1 MLTMQGRR
9 GVAYRSMAWLV
20 IVAVLAGSCA
30 SRNVPPIGAGGKPF
44 KPEADEL
51 KLWAQAEKEEQQL
64 QKKTRPYDDPL
75 LEEYL
80 GRIGDKLLPDEVRA
94 AGGPGFRFG
103 VIRDPT
109 LNAFAMPNGRIYFHT
124 GLLSRLDNEAQ
135 LAMIV
140 GHEMTH
146 VTNRHALS
154 FTRDIQNKQI
164 LYTVLAIAASI
175 GVAVAAGSR
184 AQTGDYVGA
193 AVLSQTANVLLG
205 LGLQLA
211 AIASINGYGRDLERD
226 ADAGGMDKLV
236 RAGYDPKEAP
246 KVFELLRAQSKEG
259 GSLEAF
265 FFGSHPKL
273 TERVETTTEL
283 VKTKYAAAA
292 AESTS
297 VKDTEDFG
305 LRLRTVV
312 RENARLDIQAGRF
325 KLAEDQLERVLAIT
339 PKDPIAHLY
348 YGDLYRLQ
356 SQRARDI
363 ADKADK
369 ARKALE
375 RYERSAALDPAF
387 PDPFRQLGFLYY
399 QQKDPAK
406 ARDAFQKYLALKP
419 DAADAKRIKEY
430 LVELDR

>member
-1 MLTMQGRR
+1 MLAQGAWR
-9 GVAYRSMAWLV
+9 VACRSVAWLV
-20 IVAVLAGSCA
+20 IVSLLTVSCA
-30 SRNVPPIGAGGKPF
+30 TRSVAPMGAGGKRF
-44 KPEADEL
+44 KPEVDEL
-51 KLWAQAEKEEQQL
+51 KLSAQAEKEEEQL
-64 QKKTRPYDDPL
+64 QKKAKPYDDPL

-80 GRIGDKLLPDEVRA
+80 AKIGDKLTSDEVRDS
-94 AGGPGFRFG
+94 GGPGFGFG
-103 VIRDPT
+103 VMRDPT
-109 LNAFAMPNGRIYFHT
+109 LNAFAMPNGRIYLHT

-154 FTRDIQNKQI
+154 FTRDVQNKQI
-164 LYTVLAIAASI
+164 LYTVLAVAASI

-184 AQTGDYVGA
+184 AQGGDYVGA

-226 ADAGGMDKLV
+226 ADSGGMDKLV
-236 RAGYDPKEAP
+236 RAGYEPNEAP
-246 KVFELLRAQSKEG
+246 KVFELLRSQAKEG

-273 TERVETTTEL
+273 TERVETTSEL
-283 VKTKYAAAA
+283 VKTKYASAAVSSA
-292 AESTS
+292 V

-305 LRLRTVV
+305 LRMRTVV

-339 PKDPIAHLY
+339 PKDPVAHLY

-363 ADKADK
+363 ADKSDK
-369 ARKALE
+369 AKKALE
-375 RYERSAALDPAF
+375 RYERSAELDPAF

-399 QQKDPAK
+399 QQKDNEKAK
-406 ARDAFQKYLALKP
+406 DAFKKYLALKP
-419 DAADAKRIKEY
+419 DAPDARRIKEY

>member
-1 MLTMQGRR
+1 MIVQGAWR
-9 GVAYRSMAWLV
+9 VAYRSVAWLV
-20 IVAVLAGSCA
+20 IVAFLIVSCA
-30 SRNVPPIGAGGKPF
+30 SRSVSPIGAGGQPF

-51 KLWAQAEKEEQQL
+51 RLWAQAEKEEELL
-64 QKKTRPYDDPL
+64 QKKAKPYDDPL
-75 LEEYL
+75 LDEYL
-80 GRIGDKLLPDEVRA
+80 GKIGDKLLPDEVRA

-109 LNAFAMPNGRIYFHT
+109 LNAFAMPNGRIYLHT

-154 FTRDIQNKQI
+154 FTRDVQNKQFF
-164 LYTVLAIAASI
+164 YTVLPATASI

-184 AQTGDYVGA
+184 AKGGDYVGA

-226 ADAGGMDKLV
+226 ADSGGMEKLV
-236 RAGYDPKEAP
+236 RAGYDPNEAP
-246 KVFELLRAQSKEG
+246 KVFELLRSQSKEG

-273 TERVETTTEL
+273 TERVETTSEL

-292 AESTS
+292 AASG
-297 VKDTEDFG
+297 VRDTEDFG
-305 LRLRTVV
+305 LRMRTVV

-325 KLAEDQLERVLAIT
+325 KLAADQLDRVLAIT
-339 PKDPIAHLY
+339 PKDPVAHLY

-356 SQRARDI
+356 SQRARDV
-363 ADKADK
+363 ADKTDK
-369 ARKALE
+369 AKKALE
-375 RYERSAALDPAF
+375 RYERSAELDPAF
-387 PDPFRQLGFLYY
+387 PDPFRQL
-399 QQKDPAK
+399 
-406 ARDAFQKYLALKP
+406 
-419 DAADAKRIKEY
+419 
-430 LVELDR
+430 